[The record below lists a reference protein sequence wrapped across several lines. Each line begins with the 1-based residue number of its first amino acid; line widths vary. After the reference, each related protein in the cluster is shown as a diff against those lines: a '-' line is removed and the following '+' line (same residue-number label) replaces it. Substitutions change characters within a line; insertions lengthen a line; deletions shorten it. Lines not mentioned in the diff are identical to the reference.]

1 MYKTIGPD
9 GKEHG
14 PYNLQE
20 MRQWISEGRINGQT
34 LVQGPGS
41 SEWRPASTFPE
52 FGLSAAPGSPPSPP
66 PPPSEP
72 RTPPQSGL
80 AITSLVLGILSLACL
95 GLLAGIPAII
105 CGHKARGRARRAP
118 AQYGGAGL
126 ALAGLIMGYVSLAVT
141 LVVLPAMLLP
151 ALAKAKERAQRIHC
165 VSNMKLIGI
174 SFRLWAGDHDD
185 HFPFNVS
192 TNSGGTMELCQ
203 PDSDGFDRNAA
214 YHFRALSNE
223 LNTTRILVCPAD
235 KDKQPAQDFESLE
248 AANLSYKLRTGKD
261 LTEANP
267 EEILVVCPIHNNILY
282 CDGSV
287 VAGQKRPR

>member
-20 MRQWISEGRINGQT
+20 MRQWIREGRMDGRT
-34 LVQGPGS
+34 LVQGPDS

-52 FGLSAAPGSPPSPP
+52 FGFSATPGS

-72 RTPPQSGL
+72 RTPPRAGL
-80 AITSLVLGILSLACL
+80 AITSLVLGILSLVIL
-95 GLLAGIPAII
+95 FVGFLAGIPAII
-105 CGHKARGRARRAP
+105 CGHMARSRARRAP

-126 ALAGLIMGYVSLAVT
+126 ALAGLIMGYVSLAFS
-141 LVVLPAMLLP
+141 LVLLP
-151 ALAKAKERAQRIHC
+151 GWLPRALVAGKEKAQSITC
-165 VSNMKLIGI
+165 VNNMKLIGL
-174 SFRLWAGDHDD
+174 SFRIWAGDNNDR
-185 HFPFNVS
+185 FPFNVS
-192 TNSGGTMELCQ
+192 TSRGGTRELCQ
-203 PDSDGFDRNAA
+203 PGSDGFDHNAA

-223 LNTTRILVCPAD
+223 LITTRILVCPAD
-235 KDKQPAQDFESLE
+235 KDKQPAQGFEALE

-261 LTEANP
+261 LTEANAK
-267 EEILVVCPIHNNILY
+267 EILVVCPIHNHILY

-287 VAGQKRPR
+287 VEGQERRR

>member
-20 MRQWISEGRINGQT
+20 MRQWIREGRIDGQT
-34 LVQGPGS
+34 LVQGPDS

-52 FGLSAAPGSPPSPP
+52 FGFSATPDSS
-66 PPPSEP
+66 PPSEP
-72 RTPPQSGL
+72 HTPPQSGL

-141 LVVLPAMLLP
+141 LVVLVVLPATLLP
-151 ALAKAKERAQRIHC
+151 PLAKAKERAQGITC
-165 VSNMKLIGI
+165 ISKMKQIGL

-192 TNSGGTMELCQ
+192 TNCGGTMELCQ
-203 PDSDGFDRNAA
+203 PGSDGFDRNAI
-214 YHFRALSNE
+214 YHFRVMSNE
-223 LNTTRILVCPAD
+223 LNTTKVLVCPAD
-235 KDKQPAQDFESLE
+235 KGKQPAQGFEVLE

-261 LTEANP
+261 LTATNSA
-267 EEILVVCPIHNNILY
+267 EILVVCPIHNNILY

-287 VAGQKRPR
+287 VAGQKRQR